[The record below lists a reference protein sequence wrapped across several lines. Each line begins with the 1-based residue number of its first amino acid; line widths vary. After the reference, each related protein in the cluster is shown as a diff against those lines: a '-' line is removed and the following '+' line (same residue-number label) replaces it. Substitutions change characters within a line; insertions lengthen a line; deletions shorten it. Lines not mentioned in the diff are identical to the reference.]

1 MQSKKLHDA
10 ASMLEAMQGVGT
22 ILGPIIGSSI
32 YTAVGFKLTFYYL
45 GGALIPLAFII
56 NCIVASAITRTETE
70 EERTEPLLSSQVVA
84 TEANIDFPV
93 EEESIGNWD
102 LIKDARLSFACMCAA
117 LSYFCDTQLE
127 PIFAPR
133 LEEFGLTT
141 MQIGYMFTIIPLTFI
156 PSMMIVQYFPSWIAR
171 RFTLI
176 LSCIFL
182 GVATY
187 FNGPSQLF
195 NMPNQLTYIVIGQA
209 FSGIFVAFL
218 IIPVLPEM
226 MTAANVKFEG
236 R

>member
-1 MQSKKLHDA
+1 
-10 ASMLEAMQGVGT
+10 
-22 ILGPIIGSSI
+22 
-32 YTAVGFKLTFYYL
+32 
-45 GGALIPLAFII
+45 
-56 NCIVASAITRTETE
+56 
-70 EERTEPLLSSQVVA
+70 
-84 TEANIDFPV
+84 
-93 EEESIGNWD
+93 
-102 LIKDARLSFACMCAA
+102 MCAA

-171 RFTLI
+171 RVTLI

-182 GVATY
+182 GAATY